1 MKAAKDLIGRLQ
13 STHSVLIHNMSLLCE
28 AYVDLAYHD
37 VSAFRN
43 EKSGS
48 SHVCTMDVCC
58 IEANVYVIMLYL

>member
-13 STHSVLIHNMSLLCE
+13 STHSVLIRNMSQLCE

-43 EKSGS
+43 EKSEFS
-48 SHVCTMDVCC
+48 F
-58 IEANVYVIMLYL
+58 L